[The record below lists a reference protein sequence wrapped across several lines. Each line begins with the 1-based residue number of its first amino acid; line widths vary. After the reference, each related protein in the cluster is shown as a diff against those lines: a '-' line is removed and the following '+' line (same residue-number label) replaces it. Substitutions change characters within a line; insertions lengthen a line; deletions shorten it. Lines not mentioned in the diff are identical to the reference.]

1 MGEATVDTESA
12 VRALLQ
18 QDDLWLRAATVW
30 EIGVRRL
37 TGFRDQI
44 AEFLNSEHLV
54 LREAAGKVIRG
65 I

>member
-1 MGEATVDTESA
+1 